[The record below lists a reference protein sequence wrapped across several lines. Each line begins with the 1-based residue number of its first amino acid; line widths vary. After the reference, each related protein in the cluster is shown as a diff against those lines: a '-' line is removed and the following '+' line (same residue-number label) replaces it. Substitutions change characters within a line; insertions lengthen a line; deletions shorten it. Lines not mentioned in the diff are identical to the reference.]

1 MARRTQKA
9 ASWGPAQRHNEVI
22 FKIER
27 PERSGP
33 TVPRCAARYA
43 ALRPPRWCTPPMR
56 CEACTN
62 TSASCDVGYLAG
74 FRQEG
79 RHFWSMV
86 DRSVPKGGSSSAPF
100 SQLSP
105 PLWQVSTP
113 RRQGCQLTK
122 REAQVEFSV
131 GIFSHKCV
139 EHLNLTVRRS
149 GAILRRKPRR
159 TFHQLVLF
167 CSVASPWPTRARG
180 ARISRSAPACLRRD
194 GGQHPPDRS

>member
-1 MARRTQKA
+1 MSGSYRGTRARAVSTPDARCSKTRPLIPLHPRWRMARRMQKA
-9 ASWGPAQRHNEVI
+9 ASRGPAQRQNEVS

-33 TVPRCAARYA
+33 TAPRCAARCA

-62 TSASCDVGYLAG
+62 ASASGDVGYLAG

-86 DRSVPKGGSSSAPF
+86 DQSVPKGGSSSAPF

-113 RRQGCQLTK
+113 
-122 REAQVEFSV
+122 
-131 GIFSHKCV
+131 
-139 EHLNLTVRRS
+139 
-149 GAILRRKPRR
+149 
-159 TFHQLVLF
+159 
-167 CSVASPWPTRARG
+167 
-180 ARISRSAPACLRRD
+180 
-194 GGQHPPDRS
+194 